1 MVLIYT
7 VINCFGAIIEYFAL
21 YTFLWIFFD
30 THPKRKAWRISC
42 HIIMPSLFFLF
53 ASYISSF
60 QLRPLLFI
68 ICSWLIAYGFS
79 GSSNTKFFSVALF
92 QVCLILFE
100 FLISYIVSP
109 VADFS
114 RESSYFAINILV
126 KISTIAIIFI
136 LFFISKRHKAVFSA
150 ASKLHTMVLFSFSI
164 TSFFLVMF
172 IDYLISL
179 LGFTKYFIFECIAIV
194 LCIIINIAMYYLFYQ
209 LSVGEEA
216 QKRLKLMDFYLSKQK
231 EEQSYLDHTY
241 QEIRKISHDMN
252 RYLSVIY
259 TLLRDGKT
267 KEAINE
273 LQKQQLEIS
282 NNQLFDTGYPVINS
296 VLSYKI
302 QMAQKLN
309 IRSQLFWN
317 LNTELNINV
326 SDLAVILSNALD
338 NAIEATCNITNDEK
352 RFLSITANLNNNH
365 LILKISNSTSMMP
378 EIIDGKITTT
388 KKDKQFHGFG
398 LESIKNLAQRYN
410 GDSFIEYD
418 NHIFTLIIVMRNF
431 QLD

>member
-1 MVLIYT
+1 MIYT

-30 THPKRKAWRISC
+30 VHPKRKTWRISC
-42 HIIMPSLFFLF
+42 HIIMPILFFLF
-53 ASYISSF
+53 ASCVSSS
-60 QLRPLLFI
+60 QLRPPLFI
-68 ICSWLIAYGFS
+68 VCSWVIAYGFS
-79 GSSNTKFFSVALF
+79 GSSNTKFFAVALF

-100 FLISYIVSP
+100 FLVAYIVSP
-109 VADFS
+109 GADFS
-114 RESSYFAINILV
+114 HENTYLAINILV
-126 KISTIAIIFI
+126 KIGTVAIIFI
-136 LFFISKRHKAVFSA
+136 LFFISKRHKAIFST
-150 ASKLHTMVLFSFSI
+150 ASKFHTIVLFSFSI
-164 TSFFLVMF
+164 TSFFLVML

-179 LGFTKYFIFECIAIV
+179 LGSAKYFIFECIAIV

-231 EEQSYLDHTY
+231 EEQNHLDHTY
-241 QEIRKISHDMN
+241 QKIRKISHDMN

-259 TLLRDGKT
+259 SLLCNGKT
-267 KEAINE
+267 EEAINE
-273 LQKQQLEIS
+273 LQKQQIEIS

-302 QMAQKLN
+302 QMAQNLN

-317 LNTELNINV
+317 LERKLNINV

-338 NAIEATCNITNDEK
+338 NAIEATCNIMNNEK
-352 RFLSITANLNNNH
+352 RFLSIVANLNNNYF
-365 LILKISNSTSMMP
+365 ILKISNSTSTVP
-378 EIIDGKITTT
+378 EITDGKIATT

-398 LESIKNLAQRYN
+398 LESIKNLAQKYD

-418 NHIFTLIIVMRNF
+418 DHIFTLTIVMENHP
-431 QLD
+431 LN